1 MLNARQCEIAA
12 RCMGNDNVKLA
23 DFLIL
28 RRETEDKNEDWQT
41 PEQMTTQLSN
51 LIGA

>member
-12 RCMGNDNVKLA
+12 RCMGNNNVKLA

-28 RRETEDKNEDWQT
+28 QREIENNEKDWQT
-41 PEQMTTQLSN
+41 PEQMAAQLSN